1 MTIKQA
7 LMHRPLF
14 NICVLALTFVWAL
27 SFSGCSSGLAKND
40 RFRDLISDIDASL
53 ERREEIIEAKRR
65 EIKELSDSI
74 AHEEDY
80 AVRAV
85 LSDRLTGIARHF
97 QIDSMLCYHSR
108 AYEDALAH
116 GDDERAMSHWIRSI
130 ELFPL
135 KIRIYEAITAI
146 DTTDVSRLSRAN
158 RIQFYK
164 SARQAYIYLLTIYS
178 PENVNYE
185 YLEYVGRYSD
195 LLVSELAENDDGYK
209 LYKATSDIANNN
221 LSLSIATLRDY
232 MSEIDSG
239 NEHYVDALGMLSLAY
254 FMRGRFDDWTY
265 CLGQSAL
272 IENEKGFLDGESLRQ
287 FGRCVYE
294 KGDATKAYEYIVTAE
309 DNESKSGAVVRNVQ
323 VSDTVPMISN
333 AYRESER
340 DSTVMLCVIV
350 GCLIVILLLIVV
362 LFYRRARERAEL
374 AVAKE
379 ELAQA
384 NATKEVYLGRF
395 LSLCY
400 IYMDKIEDV
409 VKLVSRKIAA
419 GQVEDLYHM
428 VRTGKIEDEQRQ
440 LFYKE
445 FDDAFIHIYPTFIH
459 DVNVMMKDG
468 VKLGDEDTG
477 RLTPELRI
485 LALMRLGL
493 DDSAK
498 IARFLNLSVNTVYTY
513 RNRMKGRAVNRDEFE
528 SMVMAIG
535 RL

>member
-1 MTIKQA
+1 MSKSIYH
-7 LMHRPLF
+7 M
-14 NICVLALTFVWAL
+14 CVLAFASVWAFL
-27 SFSGCSSGLAKND
+27 LVACGPGLAKND
-40 RFRDLISDIDASL
+40 RFRTLINDIDASL
-53 ERREEIIEAKRR
+53 AHREKIIVAKSLEIER
-65 EIKELSDSI
+65 LNDSI
-74 AHEEDY
+74 MAAKDY
-80 AVRAV
+80 AERAA
-85 LSDRLTGIARHF
+85 LYDRLTSRARHF
-97 QIDSMLCYHSR
+97 QIDSMLTYHSR
-108 AYEDALAH
+108 AYNDAMAN
-116 GDDERAMSHWIRSI
+116 GDTERAVNHWIRSI
-130 ELFPL
+130 ELLPL
-135 KIRIYEAITAI
+135 KIRIHETIMAI
-146 DTTDVSRLSRAN
+146 DTADVSRFSRAN

-178 PENVNYE
+178 PENVNYG
-185 YLEYVGRYSD
+185 YLGYVGQYSD
-195 LLVSELAENDDGYK
+195 LLVGELTESDDGYM

-232 MSEIDSG
+232 MTGMDSG
-239 NEHYVDALGMLSLAY
+239 DAHYVEALGMLSLAY
-254 FMRGRFDDWTY
+254 FMRGRFDDWAY

-272 IENEKGFLDGESLRQ
+272 AENKNGFLDGESLRQ

-294 KGDATKAYEYIVTAE
+294 KGDAAKAYDYIVTAE
-309 DNESKSGAVVRNVQ
+309 DNEARSGAVVRNVH

-340 DSTVMLCVIV
+340 NSTVMLCVIV
-350 GCLIVILLLIVV
+350 GCLMVIIILIGAF
-362 LFYRRARERAEL
+362 FYRRALERAEL
-374 AVAKE
+374 SVAKE

-445 FDDAFIHIYPTFIH
+445 FDDAFIHIYPNFIH
-459 DVNVMMKDG
+459 DVNALMKDG
-468 VKLGDEDTG
+468 LKLGDEDAG

-485 LALMRLGL
+485 LAFMRLGL
-493 DDSAK
+493 DDSGK

-513 RNRMKGRAVNRDEFE
+513 RNRMKSRAVNREEFE
-528 SMVMAIG
+528 SKVMTIG